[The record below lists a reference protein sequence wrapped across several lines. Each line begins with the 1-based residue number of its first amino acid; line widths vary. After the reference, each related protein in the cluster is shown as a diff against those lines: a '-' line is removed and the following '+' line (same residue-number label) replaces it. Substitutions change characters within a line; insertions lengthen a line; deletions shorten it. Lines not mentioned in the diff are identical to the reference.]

1 MTKPKPIQLAVDV
14 GGTFTDL
21 LAMDASGQVTVFK
34 VPTQVK
40 DPSEGVLNALAGL
53 AQQWGIDVE
62 EVMGRCTRFVHG
74 STIATNT
81 ILEHKGAKVGLVTTR
96 GFRDSLEIRRGYRVD
111 QWNHRSAFPPVLV
124 PRHLR
129 LPVGGRIDRRGDEIE
144 AFVESDVASACDIFQ
159 SEGVESIAV
168 CLINSFLT
176 DDHERQCAALLARQ
190 RADWPISLSADIAPI
205 IGEYERSSTT
215 VINAYIAPR
224 VVSYLSALNETLKA
238 RGLEH
243 PMLLLQ
249 SNGGIISVDEL
260 AERAVSLVLSGP
272 AAAVGAL
279 DLYSNDIQTQNL
291 ISMEIGGTSC
301 DVLLMDDG
309 DIAIHDHL
317 LIGGYDVAIPSV
329 DIHTVGAGGG
339 TIARVDEAGL
349 LEVGPEGAGADP
361 GPACYGRGG
370 EFATVTDAQLVLGRL
385 RAGDYAGGSV
395 RLNLDNA
402 RDAIAREVAG
412 PLDISIENAAVGIV
426 RLVEQHLIHAVEQIS
441 VERGHNP
448 ESFTLVA
455 SGGAGPMHGGFVAH
469 ALGCTRVYI
478 PRHAGV
484 FCAVG
489 MLNSDIRRDY
499 FRVYFNWLH
508 ELQRDRIA
516 QIFSQLEER
525 ARDDLIGEGI
535 DTNANDLRTQ
545 LDLRYKAQQWSI
557 TVDVERTLDEAQIR
571 QRFEGEHRR
580 LFGHIQPDGSIEITG
595 LRLIATGRLELVQE
609 AAAAETNAK
618 GTADHPLQRGSR
630 SVYWDESVGW
640 CDTPIY
646 TGGELGP
653 RFECRGPAII
663 EELTSTI
670 VLPPG
675 DLLCVDERRNYLIEV
690 NRGE

>member
-1 MTKPKPIQLAVDV
+1 MTDPKPIQLAVDV

-21 LAMDASGQVTVFK
+21 LAMDASGHVTVIK

-53 AQQWGIDVE
+53 AQQWGTDVE
-62 EVMGRCTRFVHG
+62 EVMARCTRFVHG

-96 GFRDSLEIRRGYRVD
+96 GFRDSLEIRRGHRVD
-111 QWNHRSAFPPVLV
+111 QWNHRSAFPQVLV

-129 LPVGGRIDRRGDEIE
+129 LPVGGRIDRRGEEIE
-144 AFVESDVASACDIFQ
+144 AFVESDVATACDIFR

-168 CLINSFLT
+168 CLINSFLN
-176 DDHERQCAALLARQ
+176 DDHERQCAALLAQ

-238 RGLEH
+238 WGLEH
-243 PMLLLQ
+243 SMLLLQ
-249 SNGGIISVDEL
+249 SNGGITSVDEL

-279 DLYSNDIQTQNL
+279 DVYGNDIQTRNL

-402 RDAIAREVAG
+402 RDAIAREVAD
-412 PLDISIENAAVGIV
+412 PLDISIEGAAIGIV
-426 RLVEQHLIHAVEQIS
+426 RLLEQHLIHAVEQIS

-448 ESFTLVA
+448 ENFTLVA
-455 SGGAGPMHGGFVAH
+455 SGGAGPMHGSFVARV
-469 ALGCTRVYI
+469 LGCTRIYI

-508 ELQRDRIA
+508 ALQRDAIT
-516 QIFSQLEER
+516 QIFSELEGR
-525 ARDDLIGEGI
+525 ARDDLIREGI
-535 DTNANDLRTQ
+535 DANANDLRTQ

-557 TVDVERTLDEAQIR
+557 TVNVERALDQAQIR
-571 QRFEGEHRR
+571 QSFEGEHRR

-595 LRLIATGRLELVQE
+595 LRLVATGRLKLVQE

-618 GTADHPLQRGSR
+618 GTADHHLQRGSR
-630 SVYWDESVGW
+630 SVYWDERVGW
-640 CDTPIY
+640 LETPIY
-646 TGGELGP
+646 TGSELGP
-653 RFECRGPAII
+653 GFECRGPAIV

-670 VLPPG
+670 ALPPG

-690 NRGE
+690 SRGE